1 MAAVYVTNLSINA
14 GVNFSQSFTLADT
27 ASDAPINLAGY
38 GHSAFLRKHYT
49 ATDSTPFATTIDN
62 PASGS
67 ISVSMGSSLT
77 STLKPGRYVYDVVI
91 VDGSGTKTRAVEG
104 SVIVRGGVTR

>member
-1 MAAVYVTNLSINA
+1 
-14 GVNFSQSFTLADT
+14 
-27 ASDAPINLAGY
+27 
-38 GHSAFLRKHYT
+38 
-49 ATDSTPFATTIDN
+49 
-62 PASGS
+62 
-67 ISVSMGSSLT
+67 MGSSLT